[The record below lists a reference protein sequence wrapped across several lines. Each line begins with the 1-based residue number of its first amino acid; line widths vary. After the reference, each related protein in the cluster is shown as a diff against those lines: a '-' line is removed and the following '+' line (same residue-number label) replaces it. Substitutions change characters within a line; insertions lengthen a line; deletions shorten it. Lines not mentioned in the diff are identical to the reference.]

1 MKKRIAALFTAAF
14 TVLGLSIQHPA
25 MAAAPQRYTP
35 KSGGF
40 TMTIP
45 PGSTELYHTTTG
57 VRFKVGEDFLISA
70 DLYTLPSFISV
81 PMKQY
86 SGEQKRELS
95 KFLKKIQDDQD
106 NTIVG
111 MDDKATGQTTDKAAL
126 LRDKLHGKKNNPSA
140 QLEKEMQAGCYDF
153 RSVPKDPEKTRR
165 PFIIGRAYQTQKNNL
180 CVVTVRTTQANEEA
194 GKEAL
199 KAITK
204 DLDLKKIHY
213 TDENILTDPNLGF
226 QMEIPS
232 GWRIYTLRADNVLF
246 GRSLSSVH
254 TDSMMIRRLSDDSF
268 KELGSATK
276 ATINEAEKNFIEKI
290 TSYTPNITMRA
301 DNVLFGRSLSSV
313 HTDSMMI
320 RRLSDDSFKELGS
333 ATKATINEAEKNF
346 IEKITSYTPN
356 ITILHHEPIIVG
368 DLRGSLSQSTDNEDL
383 KKVFLLNAYLLNPQG
398 EGYVIHFQT
407 DDTIN
412 YDLKLSAFKRAVQSF
427 TLLGQKKKST

>member
-290 TSYTPNITMRA
+290 TSYTPNIT
-301 DNVLFGRSLSSV
+301 
-313 HTDSMMI
+313 
-320 RRLSDDSFKELGS
+320 
-333 ATKATINEAEKNF
+333 
-346 IEKITSYTPN
+346 
-356 ITILHHEPIIVG
+356 ILHHEPIIVG

-407 DDTIN
+407 TDTIPER
-412 YDLKLSAFKRAVQSF
+412 LRKRGF
-427 TLLGQKKKST
+427 RDFFYGLYFYTILHNIYYRT

>member
-254 TDSMMIRRLSDDSF
+254 
-268 KELGSATK
+268 A
-276 ATINEAEKNFIEKI
+276 
-290 TSYTPNITMRA
+290 
-301 DNVLFGRSLSSV
+301 
-313 HTDSMMI
+313 DSMMI

>member
-290 TSYTPNITMRA
+290 TSYTPNIT
-301 DNVLFGRSLSSV
+301 
-313 HTDSMMI
+313 
-320 RRLSDDSFKELGS
+320 
-333 ATKATINEAEKNF
+333 
-346 IEKITSYTPN
+346 
-356 ITILHHEPIIVG
+356 ILHHEPIIVG

-412 YDLKLSAFKRAVQSF
+412 YDLKLSAFKRAVQSLKEINLRTDTIPERLRKRGF
-427 TLLGQKKKST
+427 RDFFYGLYFYTILHNIYYRT

>member
-1 MKKRIAALFTAAF
+1 MLSDFPGPKGEGREVKKRIAALFTAAF

-153 RSVPKDPEKTRR
+153 HSVPKDPEKTRR

-290 TSYTPNITMRA
+290 TSYTPNIT
-301 DNVLFGRSLSSV
+301 
-313 HTDSMMI
+313 
-320 RRLSDDSFKELGS
+320 
-333 ATKATINEAEKNF
+333 
-346 IEKITSYTPN
+346 
-356 ITILHHEPIIVG
+356 ILHHEPIIVG

>member
-140 QLEKEMQAGCYDF
+140 QLEKEKQAGCYDF

-254 TDSMMIRRLSDDSF
+254 T
-268 KELGSATK
+268 
-276 ATINEAEKNFIEKI
+276 
-290 TSYTPNITMRA
+290 Y
-301 DNVLFGRSLSSV
+301 
-313 HTDSMMI
+313 SMMI

>member
-290 TSYTPNITMRA
+290 TSYTPNIT
-301 DNVLFGRSLSSV
+301 
-313 HTDSMMI
+313 
-320 RRLSDDSFKELGS
+320 
-333 ATKATINEAEKNF
+333 
-346 IEKITSYTPN
+346 
-356 ITILHHEPIIVG
+356 ILHHEPIIVG

-427 TLLGQKKKST
+427 TLLGQKKVLCQILGC

>member
-254 TDSMMIRRLSDDSF
+254 TDS
-268 KELGSATK
+268 
-276 ATINEAEKNFIEKI
+276 
-290 TSYTPNITMRA
+290 
-301 DNVLFGRSLSSV
+301 V
-313 HTDSMMI
+313 MI

>member
-1 MKKRIAALFTAAF
+1 MKKRIAAIFTAAL
-14 TVLGLSIQHPA
+14 TILGLHIQHPA

-57 VRFKVGEDFLISA
+57 VRFKVGEDFLVSA

-86 SGEQKRELS
+86 SGEQKRELT

-106 NTIVG
+106 NTIVD
-111 MDDKATGQTTDKAAL
+111 MDDKAAEETTDKAAL
-126 LRDKLHGKKNNPSA
+126 LREKLHGKKENPSV
-140 QLEKEMQAGCYDF
+140 LSKKGIREGCYDF
-153 RSVPKDPEKTRR
+153 RSLPKDPEKTRR
-165 PFIIGRAYQTQKNNL
+165 PFIIGRAYQTQKNDL

-204 DLDLKKIHY
+204 DLDLKKVRY
-213 TDENILTDPNLGF
+213 TDENILTVTNLGF
-226 QMEIPS
+226 RMEIPS

-254 TDSMMIRRLSDDSF
+254 TDSMMIRKLSDDSF

-276 ATINEAEKNFIEKI
+276 ATI
-290 TSYTPNITMRA
+290 
-301 DNVLFGRSLSSV
+301 DG
-313 HTDSMMI
+313 
-320 RRLSDDSFKELGS
+320 
-333 ATKATINEAEKNF
+333 AEKNF

-398 EGYVIHFQT
+398 EGYIIHFQT

-412 YDLKLSAFKRAVQSF
+412 YDLKLSAFKRAVQSCASCSRKEVCLR
-427 TLLGQKKKST
+427 TVAIPERLS

>member
-81 PMKQY
+81 LMKQY

-290 TSYTPNITMRA
+290 TSYTPNIT
-301 DNVLFGRSLSSV
+301 
-313 HTDSMMI
+313 
-320 RRLSDDSFKELGS
+320 
-333 ATKATINEAEKNF
+333 
-346 IEKITSYTPN
+346 
-356 ITILHHEPIIVG
+356 ILHHEPIIVG

>member
-204 DLDLKKIHY
+204 HLDLKKIHY

-232 GWRIYTLRADNVLF
+232 GWRIYTL
-246 GRSLSSVH
+246 
-254 TDSMMIRRLSDDSF
+254 
-268 KELGSATK
+268 
-276 ATINEAEKNFIEKI
+276 
-290 TSYTPNITMRA
+290 RA

>member
-254 TDSMMIRRLSDDSF
+254 M
-268 KELGSATK
+268 
-276 ATINEAEKNFIEKI
+276 
-290 TSYTPNITMRA
+290 
-301 DNVLFGRSLSSV
+301 
-313 HTDSMMI
+313 DSMMI

>member
-86 SGEQKRELS
+86 SGEQKQELS

-213 TDENILTDPNLGF
+213 TDENILTVPNLGF

-232 GWRIYTLRADNVLF
+232 GWRIYTL
-246 GRSLSSVH
+246 
-254 TDSMMIRRLSDDSF
+254 
-268 KELGSATK
+268 
-276 ATINEAEKNFIEKI
+276 
-290 TSYTPNITMRA
+290 RA

>member
-213 TDENILTDPNLGF
+213 TDENILTVPNLGF

-232 GWRIYTLRADNVLF
+232 GWRIYTL
-246 GRSLSSVH
+246 
-254 TDSMMIRRLSDDSF
+254 
-268 KELGSATK
+268 
-276 ATINEAEKNFIEKI
+276 
-290 TSYTPNITMRA
+290 RA

-427 TLLGQKKKST
+427 TLLGQKKKSTQERIQSRNGLGKEGSGIFFTAFIFILFYIIHIIGRKNFCLKNAFSVPHVFSCVQF

>member
-232 GWRIYTLRADNVLF
+232 GWRIYTLRAN
-246 GRSLSSVH
+246 
-254 TDSMMIRRLSDDSF
+254 
-268 KELGSATK
+268 
-276 ATINEAEKNFIEKI
+276 
-290 TSYTPNITMRA
+290 
-301 DNVLFGRSLSSV
+301 NVLFGRSLSSV

>member
-254 TDSMMIRRLSDDSF
+254 TDSM
-268 KELGSATK
+268 T
-276 ATINEAEKNFIEKI
+276 
-290 TSYTPNITMRA
+290 
-301 DNVLFGRSLSSV
+301 
-313 HTDSMMI
+313 I

>member
-194 GKEAL
+194 DKEAL

-232 GWRIYTLRADNVLF
+232 GWRIYTL
-246 GRSLSSVH
+246 
-254 TDSMMIRRLSDDSF
+254 
-268 KELGSATK
+268 
-276 ATINEAEKNFIEKI
+276 
-290 TSYTPNITMRA
+290 RA

>member
-268 KELGSATK
+268 KELGSAT
-276 ATINEAEKNFIEKI
+276 
-290 TSYTPNITMRA
+290 M
-301 DNVLFGRSLSSV
+301 
-313 HTDSMMI
+313 
-320 RRLSDDSFKELGS
+320 
-333 ATKATINEAEKNF
+333 ATINEAEKNF

>member
-57 VRFKVGEDFLISA
+57 VRFKAGEDFLISA

-213 TDENILTDPNLGF
+213 TDENILTVPNLGF

-232 GWRIYTLRADNVLF
+232 GWRIYTL
-246 GRSLSSVH
+246 
-254 TDSMMIRRLSDDSF
+254 
-268 KELGSATK
+268 
-276 ATINEAEKNFIEKI
+276 
-290 TSYTPNITMRA
+290 RA

>member
-25 MAAAPQRYTP
+25 MAAATKRYTP

-290 TSYTPNITMRA
+290 TSYTPNIT
-301 DNVLFGRSLSSV
+301 
-313 HTDSMMI
+313 
-320 RRLSDDSFKELGS
+320 
-333 ATKATINEAEKNF
+333 
-346 IEKITSYTPN
+346 
-356 ITILHHEPIIVG
+356 ILHHEPIIVG

>member
-14 TVLGLSIQHPA
+14 TVLGLSIHHPA

-290 TSYTPNITMRA
+290 TSYTPNIT
-301 DNVLFGRSLSSV
+301 
-313 HTDSMMI
+313 
-320 RRLSDDSFKELGS
+320 
-333 ATKATINEAEKNF
+333 
-346 IEKITSYTPN
+346 
-356 ITILHHEPIIVG
+356 ILHHEPIIVG

>member
-1 MKKRIAALFTAAF
+1 MLSDFPGPKGEGREVKKRIAALFTAAF

-194 GKEAL
+194 GKEVL

-213 TDENILTDPNLGF
+213 TDENILTVPNLGF

-232 GWRIYTLRADNVLF
+232 GWRIYTL
-246 GRSLSSVH
+246 
-254 TDSMMIRRLSDDSF
+254 
-268 KELGSATK
+268 
-276 ATINEAEKNFIEKI
+276 
-290 TSYTPNITMRA
+290 RA

>member
-213 TDENILTDPNLGF
+213 TDDNILTDPNLGF

-232 GWRIYTLRADNVLF
+232 GWRIYTL
-246 GRSLSSVH
+246 
-254 TDSMMIRRLSDDSF
+254 
-268 KELGSATK
+268 
-276 ATINEAEKNFIEKI
+276 
-290 TSYTPNITMRA
+290 RA

>member
-290 TSYTPNITMRA
+290 TSYTPNIT
-301 DNVLFGRSLSSV
+301 
-313 HTDSMMI
+313 
-320 RRLSDDSFKELGS
+320 
-333 ATKATINEAEKNF
+333 
-346 IEKITSYTPN
+346 
-356 ITILHHEPIIVG
+356 ILHHEPIIVG

-398 EGYVIHFQT
+398 ECYVIHFQT

>member
-106 NTIVG
+106 NSIVG

-290 TSYTPNITMRA
+290 TSYTPNIT
-301 DNVLFGRSLSSV
+301 
-313 HTDSMMI
+313 
-320 RRLSDDSFKELGS
+320 
-333 ATKATINEAEKNF
+333 
-346 IEKITSYTPN
+346 
-356 ITILHHEPIIVG
+356 ILHHEPIIVG

>member
-290 TSYTPNITMRA
+290 TSYTPNIT
-301 DNVLFGRSLSSV
+301 
-313 HTDSMMI
+313 
-320 RRLSDDSFKELGS
+320 
-333 ATKATINEAEKNF
+333 
-346 IEKITSYTPN
+346 
-356 ITILHHEPIIVG
+356 ILHHEPIIVG

-427 TLLGQKKKST
+427 TLIGQKKKST

>member
-254 TDSMMIRRLSDDSF
+254 TDSMMIR
-268 KELGSATK
+268 K
-276 ATINEAEKNFIEKI
+276 
-290 TSYTPNITMRA
+290 
-301 DNVLFGRSLSSV
+301 
-313 HTDSMMI
+313 
-320 RRLSDDSFKELGS
+320 LSDDSFKELGS

>member
-213 TDENILTDPNLGF
+213 TDENILTATNLGF

-232 GWRIYTLRADNVLF
+232 GWRIYTL
-246 GRSLSSVH
+246 
-254 TDSMMIRRLSDDSF
+254 
-268 KELGSATK
+268 
-276 ATINEAEKNFIEKI
+276 
-290 TSYTPNITMRA
+290 RA

-398 EGYVIHFQT
+398 EGYVFHFQT

>member
-140 QLEKEMQAGCYDF
+140 QLEKKMQAGCYDF

-290 TSYTPNITMRA
+290 TSYTPNIT
-301 DNVLFGRSLSSV
+301 
-313 HTDSMMI
+313 
-320 RRLSDDSFKELGS
+320 
-333 ATKATINEAEKNF
+333 
-346 IEKITSYTPN
+346 
-356 ITILHHEPIIVG
+356 ILHHEPIIVG

>member
-180 CVVTVRTTQANEEA
+180 CVVTVRTTQASEEA

-232 GWRIYTLRADNVLF
+232 GWRIYTL
-246 GRSLSSVH
+246 
-254 TDSMMIRRLSDDSF
+254 
-268 KELGSATK
+268 
-276 ATINEAEKNFIEKI
+276 
-290 TSYTPNITMRA
+290 RA

>member
-126 LRDKLHGKKNNPSA
+126 LRDKLHAKKNNPSA

-213 TDENILTDPNLGF
+213 TDENILTVPNLGF

-232 GWRIYTLRADNVLF
+232 GWRIYTL
-246 GRSLSSVH
+246 
-254 TDSMMIRRLSDDSF
+254 
-268 KELGSATK
+268 
-276 ATINEAEKNFIEKI
+276 
-290 TSYTPNITMRA
+290 RA

>member
-111 MDDKATGQTTDKAAL
+111 MDDKATGQTTDKAAV

-213 TDENILTDPNLGF
+213 TDENILTVPNLGF

-232 GWRIYTLRADNVLF
+232 GWRIYTL
-246 GRSLSSVH
+246 
-254 TDSMMIRRLSDDSF
+254 
-268 KELGSATK
+268 
-276 ATINEAEKNFIEKI
+276 
-290 TSYTPNITMRA
+290 RA

>member
-213 TDENILTDPNLGF
+213 TNENILTVPNLGF

-232 GWRIYTLRADNVLF
+232 GWRIYTL
-246 GRSLSSVH
+246 
-254 TDSMMIRRLSDDSF
+254 
-268 KELGSATK
+268 
-276 ATINEAEKNFIEKI
+276 
-290 TSYTPNITMRA
+290 RA

>member
-1 MKKRIAALFTAAF
+1 MKKRIAAIFTAAL
-14 TVLGLSIQHPA
+14 TILGLHIQHPA
-25 MAAAPQRYTP
+25 MAAAPPRDTP
-35 KSGGF
+35 KRGGF

-57 VRFKVGEDFLISA
+57 VRFKVGEDFLVSA

-86 SGEQKRELS
+86 SGEQKRELT

-106 NTIVG
+106 NTIVD
-111 MDDKATGQTTDKAAL
+111 MDDKAAEETTDKAAL
-126 LRDKLHGKKNNPSA
+126 LREKLHGKKENPSV
-140 QLEKEMQAGCYDF
+140 LSKKGIREGCYDF
-153 RSVPKDPEKTRR
+153 RSLPKDPEKTRR
-165 PFIIGRAYQTQKNNL
+165 PFIIGRAYQTQKNDL

-204 DLDLKKIHY
+204 DLDLKKVRY
-213 TDENILTDPNLGF
+213 TDENILTVTNLGF
-226 QMEIPS
+226 RMEIPS

-254 TDSMMIRRLSDDSF
+254 TDSMMIRKLSDDSF

-276 ATINEAEKNFIEKI
+276 ATI
-290 TSYTPNITMRA
+290 
-301 DNVLFGRSLSSV
+301 DG
-313 HTDSMMI
+313 
-320 RRLSDDSFKELGS
+320 
-333 ATKATINEAEKNF
+333 AEKNF

-398 EGYVIHFQT
+398 EGYIIHVQT

-427 TLLGQKKKST
+427 ALLAQEKKSA

>member
-40 TMTIP
+40 TLTIP

-213 TDENILTDPNLGF
+213 TDENILTVPNLGF

-232 GWRIYTLRADNVLF
+232 GWRIYTL
-246 GRSLSSVH
+246 
-254 TDSMMIRRLSDDSF
+254 
-268 KELGSATK
+268 
-276 ATINEAEKNFIEKI
+276 
-290 TSYTPNITMRA
+290 RA

>member
-213 TDENILTDPNLGF
+213 TDENTDENILTDPNLGF

-232 GWRIYTLRADNVLF
+232 GWRIYTL
-246 GRSLSSVH
+246 
-254 TDSMMIRRLSDDSF
+254 
-268 KELGSATK
+268 
-276 ATINEAEKNFIEKI
+276 
-290 TSYTPNITMRA
+290 RA

>member
-254 TDSMMIRRLSDDSF
+254 TDSMMIR
-268 KELGSATK
+268 
-276 ATINEAEKNFIEKI
+276 
-290 TSYTPNITMRA
+290 M
-301 DNVLFGRSLSSV
+301 
-313 HTDSMMI
+313 
-320 RRLSDDSFKELGS
+320 LSDDSFKELGS

>member
-40 TMTIP
+40 TMTIS

-290 TSYTPNITMRA
+290 TSYTPNIT
-301 DNVLFGRSLSSV
+301 
-313 HTDSMMI
+313 
-320 RRLSDDSFKELGS
+320 
-333 ATKATINEAEKNF
+333 
-346 IEKITSYTPN
+346 
-356 ITILHHEPIIVG
+356 ILHHEPIIVG

>member
-14 TVLGLSIQHPA
+14 TVLGLGIQHPA

-213 TDENILTDPNLGF
+213 TDENILTVPNLGF

-232 GWRIYTLRADNVLF
+232 GWRIYTL
-246 GRSLSSVH
+246 
-254 TDSMMIRRLSDDSF
+254 
-268 KELGSATK
+268 
-276 ATINEAEKNFIEKI
+276 
-290 TSYTPNITMRA
+290 RA